1 MGFIGLTIDAS
12 GYSGYAIAVI
22 YKATSPLVEV
32 DRSPAFPFPVST
44 VHDFINLSDEVYV
57 VKLFQSS
64 NGVALTTLIR
74 TWDIDAG
81 KGGKISFQEF
91 EYVTDRGNSEVGV
104 WADPVTG
111 DTQIN
116 DTRLSGAAQ
125 ADVSLYTEGKGKRI
139 KSHWE
144 MLPTGGIKLL
154 VAGEFFDNG
163 QAIFVTLVS
172 TSSGVSG
179 VPAASSGTDISDVVN
194 ISSNTSF
201 STAHKNK
208 LINCTSSTAVTV
220 YTLNSLATMP
230 DCKLAFS
237 THGMTGNYLT
247 IQFGGSDT
255 IKLWG
260 ADRNKIHLA
269 KGREITILFRS
280 NVAYILPGSNH
291 GYDTRGQRQLVDAV
305 GLNQLLADG
314 QTEYQIAEWPGIV
327 EWIQSLPAHMIITS
341 YLSWTPTYGIHK
353 FYYNESLGV
362 FRLPDDRGMFYRALN
377 GFTGGTDIERY
388 GPGGLLGGTNSNTP
402 GAYQADEVKQHSH
415 DYQLATGTASG
426 GTLVYG
432 RGGTPLSAKGSTD
445 AYGGSETR
453 GKNVGQLAVM
463 NI

>member
-1 MGFIGLTIDAS
+1 MGFIGLTLDSS
-12 GYSGYAIAVI
+12 GYSGYLIAVI
-22 YKATSPLVEV
+22 YKGSSPLVEV
-32 DRSPAFPFPVST
+32 DRSPAFPFPVAT

-81 KGGKISFQEF
+81 KGGKISFQKF
-91 EYVTDRGNSEVGV
+91 QYQTDRGNSEVGV

-116 DTRLSGAAQ
+116 DTRLLGAAQ
-125 ADVSLYTEGKGKRI
+125 TDVTFATEGKGERLYAD
-139 KSHWE
+139 WE
-144 MLPTGGIKLL
+144 LLPTGGIKLL
-154 VAGEFFDNG
+154 NPDETFDNG
-163 QAIFVTLVS
+163 QAIFVTLTATQAGASGTPAPS
-172 TSSGVSG
+172 TSEFSTVIDVS
-179 VPAASSGTDISDVVN
+179 ADTTFD
-194 ISSNTSF
+194 
-201 STAHKNK
+201 TAHKNC
-208 LINCTSSTAVTV
+208 LLNCTGAAAVTT
-220 YTLNSLATMP
+220 YTLSSLATMP

-237 THGMTGNYLT
+237 THSMTGNYLT
-247 IQFGGSDT
+247 IQFAGSDT
-255 IKLWG
+255 VKFWG
-260 ADRNKIHLA
+260 GDKGQIHLA
-269 KGREITILFRS
+269 KGREITLLFKS
-280 NVAYILPGSNH
+280 GTAYILPGSNH
-291 GYDTRGQRQLVDAV
+291 GYDRRGQRQLVDAV

-377 GFTGGTDIERY
+377 GFTGGTDPDRY
-388 GPGGLLGGTNSNTP
+388 ATNGAIGGTNSNTP
-402 GAYQADEVKQHSH
+402 GTYQADEVKQHSH